1 MFNGIIF
8 NQGQVVSL
16 KKSKKSIE
24 LRLKTN
30 LKIKK
35 NEIGSSISCNGAGLT
50 LISMKNK
57 FLNFYV
63 SNETLK
69 RTNFDKIK
77 IGDNVNIEKSL
88 QYGDKISG
96 HYVQGHV
103 DTTAKIL
110 KIIKIDKSWTVH
122 LQINKNYS
130 QYFEDK
136 ASICVNGVS
145 LTVSKTVNNQIQLN
159 IIPHTLKL
167 TNLIFLKRD
176 SIVNIEIDIF
186 SKYLRN
192 LNK

>member
-8 NQGQVVSL
+8 NQGKVVSL

-35 NEIGSSISCNGAGLT
+35 NEIGSSISCNGVCLT

-110 KIIKIDKSWTVH
+110 KITKIDKSWSVH

-145 LTVSKTVNNQIQLN
+145 LTVSKTVNNKIQLN

>member
-8 NQGQVVSL
+8 NQGKVVSL

-35 NEIGSSISCNGAGLT
+35 NEIGSSISCNGVCLT

-145 LTVSKTVNNQIQLN
+145 LTVSKTVNNKIQLN

>member
-1 MFNGIIF
+1 
-8 NQGQVVSL
+8 
-16 KKSKKSIE
+16 
-24 LRLKTN
+24 
-30 LKIKK
+30 
-35 NEIGSSISCNGAGLT
+35 
-50 LISMKNK
+50 MKNK

-110 KIIKIDKSWTVH
+110 KITKIDKSWSVH

-145 LTVSKTVNNQIQLN
+145 LTVSKTVNNKIQLN

>member
-35 NEIGSSISCNGAGLT
+35 NEIGSSISCNGVCLT

-110 KIIKIDKSWTVH
+110 KITKIDKSWSVH

-145 LTVSKTVNNQIQLN
+145 LTVSKTVNNKIQLN